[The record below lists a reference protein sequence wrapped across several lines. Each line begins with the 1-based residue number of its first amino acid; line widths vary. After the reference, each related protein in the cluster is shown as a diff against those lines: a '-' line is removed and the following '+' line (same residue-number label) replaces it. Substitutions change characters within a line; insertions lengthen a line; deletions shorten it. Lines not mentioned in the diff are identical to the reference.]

1 MLRSLQAASSGC
13 YVPKLHESTQ
23 ACSPAAGWHQKPW
36 CMQAAQS
43 GAQQQQAPVAG
54 PPPPNHLKRQIIKK
68 QHFLEQLERSSQAA
82 LAAKHTVTTKRKG
95 ARRAAKPLPDLSSL
109 DDILRQVQEAPAKPA
124 AGKKAGSR
132 GRTEQVSSTKARR
145 LIT

>member
-1 MLRSLQAASSGC
+1 
-13 YVPKLHESTQ
+13 
-23 ACSPAAGWHQKPW
+23 
-36 CMQAAQS
+36 MQAAQL
-43 GAQQQQAPVAG
+43 GEQQQQAPADG
-54 PPPPNHLKRQIIKK
+54 PPPPNHLKRRVIKK

-82 LAAKHTVTTKRKG
+82 LAAKRTVSTKRKG

-109 DDILRQVQEAPAKPA
+109 DDILRQVQEAPAKPG
-124 AGKKAGSR
+124 AGKKAGSK

>member
-1 MLRSLQAASSGC
+1 
-13 YVPKLHESTQ
+13 
-23 ACSPAAGWHQKPW
+23 
-36 CMQAAQS
+36 MQAAQS
-43 GAQQQQAPVAG
+43 GEQQQQAPADG
-54 PPPPNHLKRQIIKK
+54 PPPPNHLKRRVIKK
-68 QHFLEQLERSSQAA
+68 QHFLEQLERTSKAA
-82 LAAKHTVTTKRKG
+82 LAAKRTVSTKRRG

-124 AGKKAGSR
+124 AGKKAGSK